1 MNEIWKKCVARTW
14 RMHYKHEW
22 FFNNKNYGSM
32 VGINKLSLFEI
43 TWKTVLFEY
52 KLQYKA
58 YS

>member
-43 TWKTVLFEY
+43 T
-52 KLQYKA
+52 
-58 YS
+58 